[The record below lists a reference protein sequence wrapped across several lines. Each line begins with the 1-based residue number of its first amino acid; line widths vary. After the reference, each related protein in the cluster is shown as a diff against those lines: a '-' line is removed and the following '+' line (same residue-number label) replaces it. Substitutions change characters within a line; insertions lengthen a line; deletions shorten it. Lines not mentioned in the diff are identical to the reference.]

1 MFGTGLLTGLGITL
15 KHFVDTFVDD
25 RKGVPSRYQDSVNL
39 GDGRRIIEQPVD
51 QEGLLT
57 IQYPEEKRLLPE
69 RFRYIPMLIW
79 DTAKG
84 EDRCTACGIC
94 AKVCPP
100 QCIWI
105 VRDSDANGK
114 PVTRPAEF
122 YIDAAVCMS
131 CSFCTEF
138 CPFDAIKMNHDYEL
152 AVYDR
157 YPQLVYDKEELTVP
171 VEYYAA
177 LWPTQYAA
185 EEETRRKAEEEER
198 AKAEAKAAAAAEKA
212 KAAAA
217 GAAAKPTRS
226 KEELEAMKQQAAAR
240 AAARAQGAPADGDG
254 DGAPAAAT
262 DDEAAAKRARLEELK
277 RKAAEKA
284 QQRKADGDG
293 EAAAPAAEAPAV
305 AAPAAAAD
313 DEAAAKRAR
322 LEELKRKA
330 AEKARQRK
338 ESGE

>member
-1 MFGTGLLTGLGITL
+1 MFGSGLLKGLGITL
-15 KHFVDTFVDD
+15 KHFADTFNDD
-25 RKGVPSRYQDSVNL
+25 RKDVPSRYQDSIQL
-39 GDGRRIIEQPVD
+39 DSKRRIIDQPVS

-79 DTAKG
+79 DTEKG

-131 CSFCTEF
+131 CSFCVEF

-157 YPQLVYDKEELTVP
+157 YPQLVYDKAELTVP
-171 VEYYAA
+171 IEYYAA
-177 LWPTQYAA
+177 LWPTQYAVEQEA
-185 EEETRRKAEEEER
+185 IRKAEEEER
-198 AKAEAKAAAAAEKA
+198 AKAEAKARAEAEKA
-212 KAAAA
+212 AAKAA
-217 GAAAKPTRS
+217 GAAAVPAGDAGDAKPKRS
-226 KEELEAMKQQAAAR
+226 PEELEAMKQQAAAR
-240 AAARAQGAPADGDG
+240 AAARKEGGEP
-254 DGAPAAAT
+254 APAAAPAAT
-262 DDEAAAKRARLEELK
+262 VAPAADGGDAAAKKARLEELK
-277 RKAAEKA
+277 RKAAES
-284 QQRKADGDG
+284 
-293 EAAAPAAEAPAV
+293 
-305 AAPAAAAD
+305 
-313 DEAAAKRAR
+313 AK
-322 LEELKRKA
+322 KRK
-330 AEKARQRK
+330 EG
-338 ESGE
+338 GE

>member
-1 MFGTGLLTGLGITL
+1 MFGSGLLKGLGITL
-15 KHFVDTFVDD
+15 KHALDTFADD
-25 RKGVPSRYQDSVNL
+25 RKDVPSRYVDSVKLDNQ
-39 GDGRRIIEQPVD
+39 RRIIEQPIS

-79 DTAKG
+79 DTETK

-105 VRDSDANGK
+105 VRDSDEAGK

-131 CSFCTEF
+131 CSFCVEF

-171 VEYYAA
+171 IEYYAA
-177 LWPTQYAA
+177 LWPVQYATEQDA
-185 EEETRRKAEEEER
+185 RRKAQEEER
-198 AKAEAKAAAAAEKA
+198 AKEAAKAEANKAAVAAEKPTT
-212 KAAAA
+212 AAPATKQAPSTSDGGAA
-217 GAAAKPTRS
+217 GDDADAK
-226 KEELEAMKQQAAAR
+226 K
-240 AAARAQGAPADGDG
+240 
-254 DGAPAAAT
+254 
-262 DDEAAAKRARLEELK
+262 ARLDELK

-284 QQRKADGDG
+284 KQRKD
-293 EAAAPAAEAPAV
+293 
-305 AAPAAAAD
+305 
-313 DEAAAKRAR
+313 
-322 LEELKRKA
+322 
-330 AEKARQRK
+330 
-338 ESGE
+338 

>member
-1 MFGTGLLTGLGITL
+1 MFGSGLLKGLGITL
-15 KHFVDTFVDD
+15 KHAIDTFTDD
-25 RKGVPSRYQDSVNL
+25 RKEVPSRYVDSVKLDN
-39 GDGRRIIEQPVD
+39 GRRIIEQPIS

-79 DTAKG
+79 DTATG

-105 VRDSDANGK
+105 VRDSDAAGK

-157 YPQLVYDKEELTVP
+157 YPQLVYDKAELTVP

-177 LWPTQYAA
+177 LWPAQYAVEEEARRKAA
-185 EEETRRKAEEEER
+185 EEEKAKE
-198 AKAEAKAAAAAEKA
+198 AAKAAS
-212 KAAAA
+212 KAAPAA
-217 GAAAKPTRS
+217 GAAPQRS
-226 KEELEAMKQQAAAR
+226 AEEVQAMKQQAAAK
-240 AAARAQGAPADGDG
+240 AAAAKEQAGNSAPS
-254 DGAPAAAT
+254 APAA
-262 DDEAAAKRARLEELK
+262 DGEDAAAKKARMEELK

-284 QQRKADGDG
+284 KQRKD
-293 EAAAPAAEAPAV
+293 
-305 AAPAAAAD
+305 
-313 DEAAAKRAR
+313 
-322 LEELKRKA
+322 
-330 AEKARQRK
+330 
-338 ESGE
+338 S

>member
-1 MFGTGLLTGLGITL
+1 MRFILSSYHLFTNTRSNHYKLYSPFAIKNFIGFVEEKSAMFGTGLLKGLGITL
-15 KHFVDTFVDD
+15 KHFTDTFADD
-25 RKGVPSRYQDSVNL
+25 RKQVPSRYQNSQELDE
-39 GDGRRIIEQPVD
+39 RRRVIHQPVT

-79 DTAKG
+79 DSEKG

-105 VRDSDANGK
+105 VRDSDENGK

-131 CSFCTEF
+131 CSFCVEF
-138 CPFDAIKMNHDYEL
+138 CPFDAIKMNHDFEL

-177 LWPTQYAA
+177 LWPTQWAA
-185 EEETRRKAEEEER
+185 EEEARRKAEEEER
-198 AKAEAKAAAAAEKA
+198 AKEEAKARAAAEKA
-212 KAAAA
+212 AQSAE
-217 GAAAKPTRS
+217 KPKRS
-226 KEELEAMKQQAAAR
+226 SEELEAMKKQAAERAAAAR
-240 AAARAQGAPADGDG
+240 TKTDSSERPQQEQPAS
-254 DGAPAAAT
+254 
-262 DDEAAAKRARLEELK
+262 EADAKKARLEELK

-284 QQRKADGDG
+284 KERKTS
-293 EAAAPAAEAPAV
+293 EV
-305 AAPAAAAD
+305 
-313 DEAAAKRAR
+313 
-322 LEELKRKA
+322 
-330 AEKARQRK
+330 
-338 ESGE
+338 

>member
-1 MFGTGLLTGLGITL
+1 MYGTGLLKGLGITL
-15 KHFVDTFVDD
+15 KHALDTFRDD
-25 RKGVPSRYQDSVNL
+25 AKDVPSRYADSIQLDNR
-39 GDGRRIIEQPVD
+39 RRIIEQPID

-79 DTAKG
+79 DTQKN
-84 EDRCTACGIC
+84 EDLCTACGIC

-105 VRDSDANGK
+105 VRDADENGR
-114 PVTRPAEF
+114 PVARPAEF

-177 LWPTQYAA
+177 LWPSQYAA
-185 EEETRRKAEEEER
+185 EEEVRQRKEAEAR
-198 AKAEAKAAAAAEKA
+198 AKEEAKAKAAAEKA
-212 KAAAA
+212 KAADAPA
-217 GAAAKPTRS
+217 QKRSPEELQALKEQAAAKA
-226 KEELEAMKQQAAAR
+226 KAAR
-240 AAARAQGAPADGDG
+240 SGGAAGGEDA
-254 DGAPAAAT
+254 
-262 DDEAAAKRARLEELK
+262 EAKKARLEELK

-284 QQRKADGDG
+284 KQRKDN
-293 EAAAPAAEAPAV
+293 
-305 AAPAAAAD
+305 
-313 DEAAAKRAR
+313 
-322 LEELKRKA
+322 
-330 AEKARQRK
+330 
-338 ESGE
+338 

>member
-1 MFGTGLLTGLGITL
+1 MFGSGLLKGLAVTL
-15 KHFVDTFVDD
+15 KHFNETFTDD
-25 RKGVPSRYQDSVNL
+25 RKKEPARYEGSIKLAAN
-39 GDGRRIIEQPVD
+39 RRIIDQPIT

-57 IQYPEEKRLLPE
+57 IQYPEERRLLPE

-79 DTAKG
+79 DTEVG

-105 VRDSDANGK
+105 VRDMDENGK

-122 YIDAAVCMS
+122 YIDVAVCMS

-171 VEYYAA
+171 LEYYAA
-177 LWPTQYAA
+177 LWPTQYA
-185 EEETRRKAEEEER
+185 EEQARRAQEKEEER
-198 AKAEAKAAAAAEKA
+198 RRDEEKRKAAEAKAAV
-212 KAAAA
+212 KAA
-217 GAAAKPTRS
+217 GDGEGAAKPKRS
-226 KEELEAMKQQAAAR
+226 KEELDALKAQAAAK
-240 AAARAQGAPADGDG
+240 AAAKKEGGADEG
-254 DGAPAAAT
+254 GAEDA
-262 DDEAAAKRARLEELK
+262 EAAAKKARLEELK

-284 QQRKADGDG
+284 AQRKKEAG
-293 EAAAPAAEAPAV
+293 E
-305 AAPAAAAD
+305 
-313 DEAAAKRAR
+313 
-322 LEELKRKA
+322 
-330 AEKARQRK
+330 
-338 ESGE
+338 